1 MPRFEEYAEKTGLE
15 DEDIAVVYDR
25 YGKATK
31 KFSLGNLFKWITT
44 GRISALETK
53 NKNVVESLNELND
66 QTKTNT
72 ARLDALAKL
81 PSGSTSGDAEPDGCS
96 CR

>member
-44 GRISALETK
+44 GRISA
-53 NKNVVESLNELND
+53 
-66 QTKTNT
+66 
-72 ARLDALAKL
+72 
-81 PSGSTSGDAEPDGCS
+81 GSTRNGSVLTDQG
-96 CR
+96 R

>member
-44 GRISALETK
+44 CLLYTS
-53 NKNVVESLNELND
+53 
-66 QTKTNT
+66 
-72 ARLDALAKL
+72 
-81 PSGSTSGDAEPDGCS
+81 PSPRD
-96 CR
+96 